1 MGLRHFLSVLQVNN
15 RQVFIACS
23 VFIQRLFGIFLGA
36 LGPWGLNDNF
46 VQGWD
51 MKKSKNAVARN
62 LGLSICVAM
71 GGVGAVPLIL
81 AASSAASFVQASEQV
96 SEKPKMESKDV
107 TGDVTL
113 DQGLV
118 KLMTDMAQIILQ
130 SLMAQDAYKE
140 KTIEVEVMLKGT
152 ADGSQKA
159 PEGLAFL
166 VKDDK
171 DGKLSKFYAFEEQE
185 KDGATNLVAVE
196 KPFSEYR
203 KLKGLVDAVQ
213 DVAHTTIDKVA
224 EVLDHVDVLDELAEV
239 LDLEGAAHGIT
250 EYLGDVTENV
260 IEAVLGDANEDE
272 DDEGD
277 ETAGGGILTST
288 AGFIAGVIGNV
299 LGTGSDTSDTSDEED
314 GKKTVEKKAETAKVD
329 VSDST
334 SAEPVKEVSSVNED
348 DGEKSSEKN
357 TDTVKVEVSDNTGT
371 EQVDEDS
378 SLKSTIQ
385 EGVGVVQEVT
395 HTVIEKVGDV
405 LENVP
410 AVDDLAEGLDLKGL
424 AHKITEDAGGI
435 VEGVVDTALGKV
447 TEGEENGGTTAGGG
461 VLAGIVGVL
470 NKVLSTGTEGD
481 ELPKEQEAAGNVT
494 KEEKTP
500 ETTSGTTTASTD
512 AVPSAPV
519 TTSESP
525 NTVQS
530 DVSTDN
536 NNAVVL
542 DTSSSKSDTQKSA
555 ATTGE
560 PTTTQTPEQVTN
572 NASVTN
578 TAQSNGEG
586 GQTSTADAAKEQGTT
601 GTTVTSTT
609 TDDSSTREL
618 PSTTTTGAGGEAP
631 PAQAAANTKGTAA
644 TADTSATPH
653 GNTGSAGRAL
663 DEAPTQVSG
672 PADAGIKSV
681 GTVGGG
687 TKTETD
693 GPLKSDGQQALGSL
707 IAGSKIAEHLA
718 GTTMKIL
725 GELAQ
730 KEEYKDKKF
739 SLDLVATEEKD
750 SKSRSAHALAIVVDG
765 DEERK
770 LSKYYLFKEEL
781 KDGVTHITLQ
791 EKAFSDYLAFKA
803 KETIIEL
810 PISKGPTGDA
820 PHDVTSDQLTE
831 TLPQGNTSS
840 LVDASSKSG
849 SGNDLMTSTTLVPD
863 VGSAT
868 GSAVVGTG
876 NGIDSGS
883 GALEVVDTG
892 SGGSSSGALSET
904 KVENYRQAVAK
915 LFKDG
920 GELLGK
926 AGTAS
931 KGLESLIQS
940 SKAPLQVA
948 RLDVGGQVPENIRDY
963 VVVIEKP
970 DGNTLLQRLQRTEEG
985 GLKLVSPTQARSLL
999 DMSKAGAKGTL
1010 GGETVNAL
1018 LTQADAAGWKVKAIY
1033 GLQPDATAEGGLS
1046 VVRYLPEEAFAKV
1059 EAALKAGKE
1068 VIAAIAEVEADA
1080 VKAAGDKAPAVE
1092 VAKVDGDKVPTVEL
1106 AKVDGDKVPAV
1117 EVAKVDGDKVPAVEL
1132 AKVDADSAADAAA
1145 AEPAAVAEEAEQAL
1159 AMLEAA
1165 QVPGLNNPAL
1175 RRQAYAD
1182 ALAYMGRAASRFDG
1196 QLLDELGQDHGLAA
1210 GDSRL
1215 WAGLIG
1221 ASESIAGS
1229 GDREDSKERSQG
1241 VAAGVVFQLRD
1252 DLTLGVAL
1260 GQTVGKV
1267 SSDGKAKLD
1276 LTQVAVAGL
1285 HRLNGQD
1292 SGPYL
1297 GGGLGAAH
1305 AGIQAK
1311 RSHEGETARG
1321 KTSATQFHA
1330 SVKLGS
1336 DIDVGDWIFEP
1347 SLGLMGVQTHLKG
1360 TREKNEGLRI
1370 KSQVHNSAFAQ
1381 TGLNLSRNFQLEGWM
1396 LKPELSAQYQYRLS
1410 NPESV
1415 KVAYDDTSWRQP
1427 GATDKRGGAG
1437 FGLGLEVRK
1446 SLMRAKAEVG
1456 DDGAVN
1462 LSLGVSW

>member
-1 MGLRHFLSVLQVNN
+1 
-15 RQVFIACS
+15 
-23 VFIQRLFGIFLGA
+23 
-36 LGPWGLNDNF
+36 
-46 VQGWD
+46 

-96 SEKPKMESKDV
+96 SEKPKMEEKDV

-113 DQGLV
+113 GQGLV

-171 DGKLSKFYAFEEQE
+171 DGKLSKFYVFEEHE

-224 EVLDHVDVLDELAEV
+224 DVLDHVEVLDELAEV

-260 IEAVLGDANEDE
+260 IEAVLGDANED
-272 DDEGD
+272 DDKGEK
-277 ETAGGGILTST
+277 TADGGILTST
-288 AGFIAGVIGNV
+288 AGFVAGVISNV
-299 LGTGSDTSDTSDEED
+299 LGIGSDTSDTSDTSDEED

-410 AVDDLAEGLDLKGL
+410 AVDDLTEGLDLKGL

-470 NKVLSTGTEGD
+470 NKVLSTDTEDD
-481 ELPKEQEAAGNVT
+481 ELPKAQEAGESVT

-512 AVPSAPV
+512 AVPSAPLA
-519 TTSESP
+519 TSGSP
-525 NTVQS
+525 EPDQS

-536 NNAVVL
+536 KAVVL

-560 PTTTQTPEQVTN
+560 SATTQPPVQVTN
-572 NASVTN
+572 NAPVTN

-631 PAQAAANTKGTAA
+631 PAQATANIKGTA

-672 PADAGIKSV
+672 PADAGIKSA

-750 SKSRSAHALAIVVDG
+750 SKSRSAHALAVVVDG
-765 DEERK
+765 DEEKK

-791 EKAFSDYLAFKA
+791 EEAFSDYLAFKA

-948 RLDVGGQVPENIRDY
+948 RLDIGGQVPENI
-963 VVVIEKP
+963 
-970 DGNTLLQRLQRTEEG
+970 
-985 GLKLVSPTQARSLL
+985 
-999 DMSKAGAKGTL
+999 
-1010 GGETVNAL
+1010 
-1018 LTQADAAGWKVKAIY
+1018 
-1033 GLQPDATAEGGLS
+1033 
-1046 VVRYLPEEAFAKV
+1046 
-1059 EAALKAGKE
+1059 
-1068 VIAAIAEVEADA
+1068 
-1080 VKAAGDKAPAVE
+1080 
-1092 VAKVDGDKVPTVEL
+1092 
-1106 AKVDGDKVPAV
+1106 
-1117 EVAKVDGDKVPAVEL
+1117 
-1132 AKVDADSAADAAA
+1132 
-1145 AEPAAVAEEAEQAL
+1145 
-1159 AMLEAA
+1159 
-1165 QVPGLNNPAL
+1165 
-1175 RRQAYAD
+1175 
-1182 ALAYMGRAASRFDG
+1182 
-1196 QLLDELGQDHGLAA
+1196 
-1210 GDSRL
+1210 
-1215 WAGLIG
+1215 
-1221 ASESIAGS
+1221 
-1229 GDREDSKERSQG
+1229 
-1241 VAAGVVFQLRD
+1241 
-1252 DLTLGVAL
+1252 
-1260 GQTVGKV
+1260 
-1267 SSDGKAKLD
+1267 
-1276 LTQVAVAGL
+1276 
-1285 HRLNGQD
+1285 
-1292 SGPYL
+1292 
-1297 GGGLGAAH
+1297 
-1305 AGIQAK
+1305 
-1311 RSHEGETARG
+1311 
-1321 KTSATQFHA
+1321 
-1330 SVKLGS
+1330 
-1336 DIDVGDWIFEP
+1336 
-1347 SLGLMGVQTHLKG
+1347 
-1360 TREKNEGLRI
+1360 
-1370 KSQVHNSAFAQ
+1370 
-1381 TGLNLSRNFQLEGWM
+1381 
-1396 LKPELSAQYQYRLS
+1396 
-1410 NPESV
+1410 
-1415 KVAYDDTSWRQP
+1415 
-1427 GATDKRGGAG
+1427 
-1437 FGLGLEVRK
+1437 
-1446 SLMRAKAEVG
+1446 
-1456 DDGAVN
+1456 
-1462 LSLGVSW
+1462 